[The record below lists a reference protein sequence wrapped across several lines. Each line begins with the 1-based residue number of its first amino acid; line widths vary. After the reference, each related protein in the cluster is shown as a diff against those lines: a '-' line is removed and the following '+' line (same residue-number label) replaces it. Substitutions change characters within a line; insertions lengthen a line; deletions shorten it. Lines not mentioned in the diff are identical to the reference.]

1 VHGFVCEY
9 ARRILAD
16 FSYNRLVLLNGSIAS
31 GPNFQ
36 WTQKFDW
43 ANIGVVV
50 DAAGPG
56 AGVLTTDDS
65 FSGSNTGSPN
75 ITGGVYTGHYIP
87 ITFKGTT
94 YNFGVFTTN
103 NSHFDY
109 CIPYDTARLPFNLFA
124 AFPATGSGP
133 ASVYDPN
140 FANAANCFL
149 TGTRI
154 ATPHGPRAIETLGRG
169 DLVLTANGRAVPVVW
184 LWRQEIINIQ
194 GLSEDRAPILIS
206 ANALGQ
212 GRPARDLVVTADHAM
227 ALGGCLINAG
237 TLVNDITIRRL
248 GTAQMPARFR
258 YWHIETAA
266 HEVLLA
272 ENCPTESYIPYAPR
286 QVFDNYDAYLAHYG
300 SDLPIAEM
308 DHPRISAARMVPQ
321 VLRHCLSH
329 RAPA

>member
-1 VHGFVCEY
+1 M
-9 ARRILAD
+9 AD
-16 FSYNRLVLLNGSIAS
+16 FVHNRMVVFQGSIGG
-31 GPNFQ
+31 GPSFQ
-36 WTQKFDW
+36 WTAKMDL
-43 ANIGVVV
+43 ANAGTIR
-50 DAAGPG
+50 DAPGAG
-56 AGVLTTDDS
+56 AGVLTTHDS
-65 FSGSNTGSPN
+65 FTGTPTITSGS
-75 ITGGVYTGHYIP
+75 YTGHYIP
-87 ITFKGTT
+87 ITHNGTT

-103 NSHFDY
+103 NGLWDY
-109 CIPYDTARLPFNLFA
+109 CIPYNTALLPFSLFDLV
-124 AFPATGSGP
+124 P
-133 ASVYDPN
+133 ASGNGTLSAYDLTLES
-140 FANAANCFL
+140 AANCFL

-154 ATPHGPRAIETLGRG
+154 ATPHGPRAIEALGRG
-169 DLVLTANGRAVPVVW
+169 DLILTADGRAIPIIWV
-184 LWRQEIINIQ
+184 WRQEILNLQ
-194 GLSEDRAPILIS
+194 GLSEDRTPILIS
-206 ANALGQ
+206 ANALGE

-308 DHPRISAARMVPQ
+308 DLPRISAARMVPQ
-321 VLRHCLSH
+321 VLRPCLSH
-329 RAPA
+329 RALA